1 MVLKANPGNLQFN
14 HITAGAIQLLDTADD
29 GAETR
34 LNFRPENGRLP
45 RLLVVIE
52 SGG

>member
-29 GAETR
+29 AAER
-34 LNFRPENGRLP
+34 RHFRPDNGQRRLF
-45 RLLVVIE
+45 VIIE